1 VIHPFLKESP
11 VMSTTSLSPVR
22 ALLLVTLLLPAATA
36 AQPRIQNP
44 SQTTTLDL
52 EMALRLALSG
62 SWRMERVRLDL
73 ERDQF
78 NLEANRAALKSNA
91 SLAVTL
97 PNYDQS
103 IKEITDP
110 DTGNPKLLSTQGA
123 RYSANLSIR
132 QPLPTNGV
140 VSLNGVWN
148 RTQDQLFSYT
158 PGLKSYNSKFFV
170 RFDQP
175 ILQPNAIQLNIR
187 RAELRLE
194 ETQIRFLN
202 EQIDAIGDVTRA
214 YFVLYQRTYED
225 LLAGEEVTRLERS
238 YAIGRRRF
246 QAGSLTEIDLLQLEV
261 DLADRRNRS
270 SSATG
275 RLGREKSSFKQ
286 MVGLG
291 LDVPIDLEIETTYT
305 PVEIDEALAIR
316 RALDQRTEVRQNQI
330 SKEYNEMDLK
340 ERRSWGAVRGTVSL
354 TLGLEGRGSE
364 MDQLYDALLDPD
376 QTRGAAVNF
385 NIPLWDWGRNR
396 AQVSAKMAEIRKVD
410 RALDETRITI
420 EREVRDVVDRVAEAQ
435 RRLEMLV
442 PSVNAA
448 ERSFRLSLERF
459 EEGSLNTQDLILTQ
473 NRLADARRSYLSA
486 FLDYKGAL
494 SDLQR
499 RTFWDWER
507 DQPLTATLA
516 ALLNQ
521 QE

>member
-1 VIHPFLKESP
+1 VTCLNPLRSIHL
-11 VMSTTSLSPVR
+11 
-22 ALLLVTLLLPAATA
+22 LLLVTLLLPAGVA
-36 AQPRIQNP
+36 AQPRVDTPAQAM
-44 SQTTTLDL
+44 TLDL
-52 EMALRLALSG
+52 EAALRLALSG
-62 SWRMERVRLDL
+62 SWRMERMRLDL
-73 ERDQF
+73 DRDQF
-78 NLEANRAALKSNA
+78 NLEANRAALRSNA
-91 SLAVTL
+91 SLALTL
-97 PNYDQS
+97 PNFDQS

-110 DTGNPKLLSTQGA
+110 DTGNPKLLSTRGA

-148 RTQDQLFSYT
+148 RTQDQLFTYT
-158 PGLKSYNSKFFV
+158 PGLKSYNTKFFL
-170 RFDQP
+170 RYDQP

-194 ETQIRFLN
+194 ETRIRFLD

-225 LLAGEEVTRLERS
+225 LLAREEVARLERS
-238 YAIGRRRF
+238 YDLGRRRF
-246 QAGSLTEIDLLQLEV
+246 QAGSMTEIDLLQLEV
-261 DLADRRNRS
+261 DLADRRNRA

-286 MVGLG
+286 LVGLG
-291 LDVPIDLEIETTYT
+291 LDVPIDLAIETTYL
-305 PVEIDEALAIR
+305 PVEIDVDLAIE
-316 RALDQRTEVRQNQI
+316 RALEQRTEVRQNRI
-330 SKEYNEMDLK
+330 TMEYNEMDLR

-364 MDQLYDALLDPD
+364 MDQLYDALMDPD

-385 NIPLWDWGRNR
+385 SIPLWDWGRNR
-396 AQVSAKMAEIRKVD
+396 AQVNSRLTEMRKVD
-410 RALDETRITI
+410 RQLDETRITI
-420 EREVRDVVDRVAEAQ
+420 EREVRDVVDRVDEAQ

-442 PSVNAA
+442 PSVSAA
-448 ERSFRLSLERF
+448 ERSYRLSLERF
-459 EEGSLNTQDLILTQ
+459 EAGTLNTQDLILTQ

-486 FLDYKGAL
+486 YLDYKGAL

-499 RTFWDWER
+499 RTYWDWER

-516 ALLNQ
+516 TLLNGSD
-521 QE
+521 